1 MTDLHW
7 LTGKQ
12 QSVVPWGFWRFFSSA
27 VCRDG
32 HSFVWDFIFVKVLAC
47 AKTDLSFS
55 FVMQQVEIKSF
66 NIKSEADKLPL
77 RLTKIARYIILSEVK
92 ISCLEFRHFI
102 QNLNLYQTFAIY
114 FNKQPRF
121 LFHIIKG
128 L

>member
-1 MTDLHW
+1 MGL
-7 LTGKQ
+7 LK
-12 QSVVPWGFWRFFSSA
+12 VFLL
-27 VCRDG
+27 CRLQG
-32 HSFVWDFIFVKVLAC
+32 WTFLCLGFIFVNVLAC

-77 RLTKIARYIILSEVK
+77 RLRKIARYIVLSEVK
-92 ISCLEFRHFI
+92 ISCLEFWHFI

-114 FNKQPRF
+114 FNNQPRF